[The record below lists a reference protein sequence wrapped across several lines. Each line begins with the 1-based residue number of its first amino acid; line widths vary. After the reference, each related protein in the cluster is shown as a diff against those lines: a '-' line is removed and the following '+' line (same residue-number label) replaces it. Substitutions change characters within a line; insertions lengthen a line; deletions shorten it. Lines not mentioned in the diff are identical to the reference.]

1 MSIMYILKP
10 YLQFARTAPVT
21 KPCAR
26 VGPRTVST
34 VNLSR
39 DAVRNL
45 ATCAKVLLIFF
56 DVQRITLNITKRII
70 AACSN

>member
-39 DAVRNL
+39 DAAKNL
-45 ATCAKVLLIFF
+45 ATCAKVFLTSF
-56 DVQRITLNITKRII
+56 DVHKITF
-70 AACSN
+70 